1 MTEERL
7 TSITSPTTYIGIPCM
22 LLGEHRNVVAFIA
35 KGAKHFKRYG
45 IREGSLLIFD
55 LDKDFVPGH
64 PSCFIAIRNKAKPK
78 YKMSKNHIDG
88 FEHVGSFVAAYT
100 NWSEAQISEKEI

>member
-7 TSITSPTTYIGIPCM
+7 TNLTPPTAYIGLPCM
-22 LLGEHRNVVAFIA
+22 LLGEHHNVVAFIA

-55 LDKDFVPGH
+55 LDKDLVPGH
-64 PSCFIAIRNKAKPK
+64 PSCFISICNKTKPK
-78 YKMSKNHIDG
+78 YKMSKKQING
-88 FEHVGSFVAAYT
+88 FEHVGGFVAAYT
-100 NWSEAQISEKEI
+100 NWSETQLSNKEI